1 MSVNLQKGQKVD
13 LTKGNAG
20 LRRVMVGLGWDE
32 AERPRSGGL
41 LGNLFGGGSVQEI
54 DCDAIAF
61 LLDQNGKIARKADVV
76 FFNNLKHDSGCVI
89 HQGDNLTGA
98 GDGDDEQIMVDLA
111 RLPNNY
117 DRVVILVSIYQANQR
132 NQQFGMIKNAFVRLV
147 DADTNK
153 ELCIYNLSENYQGMT
168 AMVFGELYRYKGEW
182 KFNAIGQPMQIWSVA
197 DLSARYG
204 LPKSVWS
211 A

>member
-13 LTKGNAG
+13 LTKGNSG

-32 AERPRSGGL
+32 AERPRSGGIL
-41 LGNLFGGGSVQEI
+41 SNLFGGGVQEI

-76 FFNNLKHDSGCVI
+76 FFGNLKHDSGCVI

-111 RLPNNY
+111 RLPSNY
-117 DRVVILVSIYQANQR
+117 DRVVVLVSIYQANQR

-147 DADTNK
+147 DADTNR

-211 A
+211 V